1 MADKLSLFNGAL
13 RLCEERR
20 LASLTENRE
29 PRRLLDDAWGDG
41 ATSGAVKHCLELGQW
56 TFATRTGRM
65 DYDSNL
71 SVDFGY
77 RYAFSKPTDF
87 VRTVAVCSDEFFE
100 EPMLQYKDEAR
111 VLYAPIQTLYV
122 SWVSNGA
129 HYGADMSLWPESFSK
144 LVEAYLAAE
153 IVASLTKDSGVRD
166 RVEAA
171 FASAKSSAETLDAQ
185 NRPTA
190 LMPMGGWVR
199 SRMGRSGYR
208 RSRWNGQYT
217 G

>member
-1 MADKLSLFNGAL
+1 MASQLSLYNGAL

-56 TFATRTGRM
+56 TFATRSARV
-65 DYDSNL
+65 DYDPGIAP
-71 SVDFGY
+71 DFGY
-77 RYAFSKPTDF
+77 RYAFPKPEDF
-87 VRTVAVCSDEFFE
+87 VRTTALCSDEFFE
-100 EPMLQYKDEAR
+100 DPLLQYKDERA
-111 VLYAPIQTLYV
+111 VWFAPIPIIYV
-122 SWVSNGA
+122 SWVSNDPTYGGDMGA
-129 HYGADMSLWPESFSK
+129 WPESFSK
-144 LVEAYLAAE
+144 LVEAYLANE
-153 IVASLTKDSGVRD
+153 IVRSLSQEASVRD
-166 RVEAA
+166 KVEADFA
-171 FASAKSSAETLDAQ
+171 KAKASAESIDAQ

-199 SRMGRSGYR
+199 NRHGRSGYR
-208 RSRWNGQYT
+208 RSRWNGEYR